1 MDYERK
7 LKLEGF
13 AHVYTWTDEPGVTYP
28 AHAHKGKV
36 SFFVSEGKVSFFV
49 SAGSITMKLDNNE
62 VLVQTG
68 ERMDVPVGEIHTAVV
83 GPDGCTFVVG
93 EEIEG
98 DS

>member
-36 SFFVSEGKVSFFV
+36 SFFVSV
-49 SAGSITMKLDNNE
+49 GSITMKLDNNE

>member
-28 AHAHKGKV
+28 AHAHK
-36 SFFVSEGKVSFFV
+36 GKVSFFV